1 MLKNYFKID
10 FKFSADA
17 GNLFFV
23 NKTFDNK
30 NFLFRKPSIEN
41 QIESI
46 KIKKMIWALKNERK

>member
-1 MLKNYFKID
+1 MQVIY
-10 FKFSADA
+10 
-17 GNLFFV
+17 FFV

-46 KIKKMIWALKNERK
+46 KIKKNDLGFKKRKKLKRF